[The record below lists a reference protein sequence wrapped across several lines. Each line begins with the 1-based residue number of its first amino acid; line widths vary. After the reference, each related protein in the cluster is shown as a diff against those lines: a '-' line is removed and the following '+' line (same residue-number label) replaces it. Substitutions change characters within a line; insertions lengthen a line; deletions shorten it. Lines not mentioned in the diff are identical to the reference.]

1 MTQRIEISKKIDL
14 LKKPYL
20 TISEIQGI
28 FDIGQ
33 LQATNIRNEAIKLA
47 DKRKRY
53 YCRYRVPTDLVL
65 EIVGYSIDYFVSLL
79 NLENNKELASIG

>member
-1 MTQRIEISKKIDL
+1 MTEKMEISKKIEL

-28 FDIGQ
+28 FEIGQ
-33 LQATNIRNEAIKLA
+33 LQATNMRNEAINKA
-47 DKRKRY
+47 KERNRY

-65 EIVGYSIDYFVSLL
+65 EVVGYPIEYFI
-79 NLENNKELASIG
+79 NLASLDKGVNA